1 MFRRNLIFTITFM
14 SSSPLIF
21 GIVNFS
27 RRPIVYKLR
36 CSDMFTNILLNIAI
50 LQTTIDAHHLAKHNL
65 RDNDIHEEKLPRL
78 LQIINHVDCTS
89 FLISRLS
96 LFWIQESIISSFSFL
111 SNFFPSV
118 KFGLCLVCFMGQN
131 SHINLLDAI
140 WLLKNFFSG
149 ERSNCMT

>member
-1 MFRRNLIFTITFM
+1 M

-96 LFWIQESIISSFSFL
+96 LF
-111 SNFFPSV
+111 
-118 KFGLCLVCFMGQN
+118 
-131 SHINLLDAI
+131 
-140 WLLKNFFSG
+140 
-149 ERSNCMT
+149 